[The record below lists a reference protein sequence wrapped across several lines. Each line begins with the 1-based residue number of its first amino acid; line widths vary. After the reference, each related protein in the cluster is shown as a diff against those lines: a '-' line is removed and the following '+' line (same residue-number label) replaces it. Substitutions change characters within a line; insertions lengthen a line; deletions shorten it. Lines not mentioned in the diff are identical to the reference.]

1 VAAGLPAKSQKWI
14 PKYSSVT
21 RLHTLRLVCFEGTLR
36 DLIPYDQCHL
46 VPPRQPLPPP
56 PLPLPAECRSQN
68 MVVPH
73 LTREMWNIGKVGR
86 AGVVVHA
93 KGADSAGGYPFLSDV
108 KIQTRPEQEWSLVTL
123 LQRRDSNMEVTGE
136 RSAGRNTVGK

>member
-1 VAAGLPAKSQKWI
+1 
-14 PKYSSVT
+14 
-21 RLHTLRLVCFEGTLR
+21 
-36 DLIPYDQCHL
+36 
-46 VPPRQPLPPP
+46 
-56 PLPLPAECRSQN
+56 

-123 LQRRDSNMEVTGE
+123 LQRRLEYGGDRGE
-136 RSAGRNTVGK
+136 ISWEKYCGKIKFTQPLTTTSPHILYHRPLNPRPLPS